1 MISQIFSF
9 IRKIKT
15 PLVLII
21 VFIIGTYTGF
31 KVVEARGMA
40 ALIEAIPIPEGSIAD
55 KDAFIKNLPEGKAL
69 EPKQLTSVNKK
80 AKNIIL
86 LIADGM
92 SISQVSSYRLL
103 KGGPNERLAVDKF
116 PVSGIVLTHS
126 EDAIVT
132 DSASSATAYSTGFK
146 TNNGALGLDKD
157 LNNLE
162 NLTEKIHK
170 YGFVSSL
177 ISTSEIT
184 HATPAAFAA
193 HVDLRW
199 KTDEI
204 SKQMIDSDVMT
215 ILGGGRHFFLPEEM
229 GGKRDDGLNL
239 YEQVESTQ
247 TLLTHKDQLNDVNVI
262 SSNKVIGLFADEHL
276 RDIDKPD
283 NHSSEPTTED
293 MLDFAIK
300 RSESFMENGCK
311 GFFIMVEGS
320 QVDWAGHANNI
331 DYLVAEM
338 EDFEEAV
345 KKAKSYAEQ
354 NKETLVIVTADHE
367 TGGLLIEP
375 FKPTQYSA
383 PEVKFSFNT
392 GIGYGSHTGVP
403 VPVYAYGPG
412 SENFTGTLD
421 NTDVYRAMIA
431 ALDLSEESG
440 SCVGN

>member
-1 MISQIFSF
+1 MMDQIFGYLKKN
-9 IRKIKT
+9 ILMIG
-15 PLVLII
+15 I
-21 VFIIGTYTGF
+21 VFCIGAYTGY
-31 KVVEARGMA
+31 KVLESAGMA
-40 ALIEAIPIPEGSIAD
+40 ALIANIPIPEGSIAD
-55 KDAFIKNLPEGKAL
+55 KDAFIKNLPDGKTL
-69 EPKQLTSVNKK
+69 EPKELAPIDKK

-92 SISQVSSYRLL
+92 SISQVSSYRLI

-116 PVSGIVLTHS
+116 PISGIVLTHS

-157 LNNLE
+157 LNVLE
-162 NLTEKIHK
+162 NLTEKIHN
-170 YGFVSSL
+170 YGYVSSL

-184 HATPAAFAA
+184 HATPAAFAS

-215 ILGGGRHFFLPEEM
+215 ILGGGRHFFLPEDM

-239 YEQVESTQ
+239 YEQVESNQ
-247 TLLTHKDQLNDVNVI
+247 TLLTHKDQLNDESLA
-262 SSNKVIGLFADEHL
+262 SSKKVIGLFADEHI
-276 RDIDKPD
+276 RDAEKVE
-283 NHSSEPTTED
+283 NHSSEPSTKD

-300 RSESFMENGCK
+300 RSESFMEGGCK
-311 GFFIMVEGS
+311 GSFIMVEGS
-320 QVDWAGHANNI
+320 QVDWAGHSNNI
-331 DYLVAEM
+331 DYLVREM
-338 EDFEEAV
+338 QDFEEAV
-345 KKAKSYAEQ
+345 QMAKSYAEQ
-354 NKETLVIVTADHE
+354 DKETLVIVTADHE

-375 FKPTQYSA
+375 FKPTQYTA

-403 VPVYAYGPG
+403 VPIYAYGPG

-421 NTDVYRAMIA
+421 NTDVYRAMLA
-431 ALDLSEESG
+431 ALDLNVETG
-440 SCVGN
+440 SCVGD

>member
-1 MISQIFSF
+1 MMDQIFSYLKKN
-9 IRKIKT
+9 I
-15 PLVLII
+15 LII
-21 VFIIGTYTGF
+21 GIVFCIGAYTGY
-31 KVVEARGMA
+31 KVLESIGMA
-40 ALIEAIPIPEGSIAD
+40 ALMANIPIPEGSIAD
-55 KDAFIKNLPEGKAL
+55 KDVFIKNLPEGKML
-69 EPKQLTSVNKK
+69 EPKELVSVDRK

-92 SISQVSSYRLL
+92 SISQVSSYRLI

-116 PVSGIVLTHS
+116 PISGIVLTHS
-126 EDAIVT
+126 EDAVVT

-157 LNNLE
+157 LNVLE
-162 NLTEKIHK
+162 NLTEKIHT
-170 YGFVSSL
+170 YGYVSSL

-184 HATPAAFAA
+184 HATPAAFAS

-215 ILGGGRHFFLPEEM
+215 ILGGGRHFFLPEDM

-247 TLLTHKDQLNDVNVI
+247 TLLTHKDQLNDESLT
-262 SSNKVIGLFADEHL
+262 SSKKVIGLFADEHI
-276 RDIDKPD
+276 RDIEKPD
-283 NHSSEPTTED
+283 NHPSEPSTKD

-300 RSESFMENGCK
+300 RSESFMEGGCK
-311 GFFIMVEGS
+311 GSFIMVEGS

-331 DYLVAEM
+331 DYLVREM
-338 EDFEEAV
+338 QDFEEAV
-345 KKAKSYAEQ
+345 QMAKSYAEQ
-354 NKETLVIVTADHE
+354 DNETLVIVTADHE

-375 FKPTQYSA
+375 FKPTQYTA
-383 PEVKFSFNT
+383 PEIKFSFNT

-403 VPVYAYGPG
+403 VPIYAYGPG
-412 SENFTGTLD
+412 SENFTGTMD
-421 NTDVYRAMIA
+421 NTDVYRAMVA
-431 ALDLSEESG
+431 ALDLSVETG
-440 SCVGN
+440 SCVGD

>member
-1 MISQIFSF
+1 MMNQIFTY
-9 IRKIKT
+9 IKKNI
-15 PLVLII
+15 LII
-21 VFIIGTYTGF
+21 AIVFSLGAFTGY
-31 KVVEARGMA
+31 KILESIGMA
-40 ALIEAIPIPEGSIAD
+40 ALIANIPIPEGSIAD
-55 KDAFIKNLPEGKAL
+55 KDAFIKNLPEGKVL
-69 EPKQLTSVNKK
+69 EPKELVSVDKK

-92 SISQVSSYRLL
+92 SISQVSSYRLI
-103 KGGPNERLAVDKF
+103 KGGPNERLEVDKF

-157 LNNLE
+157 LNVLE
-162 NLTEKIHK
+162 NLTEKIHS
-170 YGFVSSL
+170 YGYVSSL

-184 HATPAAFAA
+184 HATPAAFAS

-204 SKQMIDSDVMT
+204 SKQMMDSDVMT
-215 ILGGGRHFFLPEEM
+215 ILGGGRHFFLPEDM
-229 GGKRDDGLNL
+229 GGKRDDDFNL

-247 TLLTHKDQLNDVNVI
+247 TLLTHKDQLSDENLT

-276 RDIDKPD
+276 RDIEKPD
-283 NHSSEPTTED
+283 NHSTEPTSRD
-293 MLDFAIK
+293 MLDFAIR
-300 RSESFMENGCK
+300 RSESFMERGCK
-311 GFFIMVEGS
+311 GSFIMVEGS

-331 DYLVAEM
+331 DYLVREM
-338 EDFEEAV
+338 EDFEGAV
-345 KKAKSYAEQ
+345 QLARSYAEQ
-354 NKETLVIVTADHE
+354 NDETLVVVTADHE

-375 FKPTQYSA
+375 FKPTQYTA

-412 SENFTGTLD
+412 SENFTGTMD
-421 NTDVYRAMIA
+421 NTDVYRAMVA
-431 ALDLSEESG
+431 ALDLSDETG
-440 SCVGN
+440 SCIGD